1 MNIKQLGISD
11 EEASDYYLN
20 EAGVAMI
27 PGSAFGEY
35 GNGYLRIAFS
45 NSYENI
51 EKAMSK
57 IKEATEKLYKK

>member
-1 MNIKQLGISD
+1 
-11 EEASDYYLN
+11 
-20 EAGVAMI
+20 MI

-51 EKAMSK
+51 EKAMGK
-57 IKEATEKLYKK
+57 ISEATQKLLNK